1 MGASLTTECNDMGEF
16 SLELMK
22 HAKESKH
29 VHVLY
34 EKSLRGFVS
43 ANALVHAIDIFISIT
58 NSEIKYTIMEIE
70 DDARMK
76 AYFHCHERDT
86 FVILGDVQ
94 LAIPDLRGI
103 FIIGGGKPNMVCASV
118 GRWLCAHETKL
129 QPTPVLLWFLS
140 KQMLAHTVGQCSHPA
155 VDQWRGAYRKLLAI
169 VATDP
174 PKCGTRRVKSLPV
187 EGSPSITFVVS
198 ATTTQTYV
206 DFFTENGKCKL
217 RELAE
222 LNEICASMHQACAS
236 NSECQPLG
244 SAAIFEESEKSS
256 IFDAANTIQSPLGN
270 QALFHSSVGH
280 VSHHTGVLHLKG
292 FASGL
297 DFRDVRTST
306 FSATL
311 VEAVAKTASVQTVA
325 WDGDAYGPDSFT
337 HLIPLMHARRKEYP
351 NLPKLQLRAYK
362 YNEDVEAFRDSWKGI
377 GGDMKIDIIDVYHK
391 LPATIRCFA
400 NSDRQLQEW
409 ELLGVFGLQHSK
421 SHRIVCFGGG
431 ATIAGEERLLVLEN
445 LCYGM
450 IPVQRQKGEHF
461 EVDCFTAHGISDWE
475 RRPLLD
481 TAVKVEE
488 YIESSFLTNLKR
500 NRTRSDV
507 ARQRDV

>member
-103 FIIGGGKPNMVCASV
+103 FIIGGFKPNMVCASV

-222 LNEICASMHQACAS
+222 LPIICASMHQARAS
-236 NSECQPLG
+236 NSECQPLRPLG
-244 SAAIFEESEKSS
+244 SAAIFEESEKSR
-256 IFDAANTIQSPLGN
+256 IFDAANTIH
-270 QALFHSSVGH
+270 F
-280 VSHHTGVLHLKG
+280 KG
-292 FASGL
+292 FARGM
-297 DFRDVRTST
+297 DFNSCATGVHVRQLIT
-306 FSATL
+306 FLRTRFAENEFTL
-311 VEAVAKTASVQTVA
+311 V
-325 WDGDAYGPDSFT
+325 WDGDAYGENSFT
-337 HLIPLMHARRKEYP
+337 SLIPVLAQNFPRMKLHAFKYRHEVQHFKHSWAFAEALFP
-351 NLPKLQLRAYK
+351 NRHITYTP
-362 YNEDVEAFRDSWKGI
+362 VESDDSPNAWEALGRLALAFTQCKQ
-377 GGDMKIDIIDVYHK
+377 
-391 LPATIRCFA
+391 C
-400 NSDRQLQEW
+400 
-409 ELLGVFGLQHSK
+409 
-421 SHRIVCFGGG
+421 VCFGGG
-431 ATIAGEERLLVLEN
+431 ATIL
-445 LCYGM
+445 
-450 IPVQRQKGEHF
+450 GEHRQCP
-461 EVDCFTAHGISDWE
+461 EVQMYVIPATRWNPNLSRMEHNCFCE
-475 RRPLLD
+475 RAMR
-481 TAVKVEE
+481 VES
-488 YIESSFLTNLKR
+488 IESEENYAQCEKA
-500 NRTRSDV
+500 DIV
-507 ARQRDV
+507 ASLAQPSIAGDLATALDKANAIIDEIQLFQATCTHDNERYVTKTLLSPKML